1 MKKYRSLQ
9 SNEIESLEK
18 RGCWAEDWSKVL
30 VADPFD
36 YKSLQNVRF
45 FGEIRLGVLEG
56 TLQVNNSLSRPC
68 GIRNAELH
76 DVTVGDRCLIE
87 NIGSYLSKVDLE
99 DECYLSQVGV
109 MELVGPTTYGQ
120 GVGINVLSEKA
131 EAPNLYL
138 YRGLS
143 ANEAAFY
150 VADYMHAEDV
160 DFSEVVPKPE
170 DCTRCHV
177 GKGARIVG
185 TKVLRN
191 VWLGEGTRVEYA
203 ALLEDVTVDSIAE
216 YPTVIGTDCIVKFSL
231 LAEEAEVLD
240 GAKVDHCYIGQA
252 AHIGLGFSATS
263 SAFFCN
269 CYMDN
274 GEACSVLAG
283 PYTVSHHKSTLL
295 IGCQLSFCNLGSG
308 TNMSNHA
315 YKLGPIHSGTAGRG
329 FKSASNAH
337 LVWPA
342 QIPAFTMVSG
352 KLANTSELLK
362 EFPFSYFFCEG
373 DKVKVVPA
381 ANVATYGTYRDLQK
395 WKERDGRHVA
405 HPNDYIEKDLM
416 LSPEV
421 LRDAVSGRTNAKEIV
436 DGKSKKKYQKAGIEI
451 SAEAA
456 NKGYERYFM
465 MTELFFSEYSI
476 RSWKTEAG
484 FRLVHNKVKTAPEE
498 PDFVTIVDELINGT
512 LEADPKVKEA
522 TDSLDLF
529 SESWID
535 LFGLSVPKSLCTAYS
550 LKWYEEGDGCTVG
563 DIKAFIEKM
572 KSYYPHFFCGWMM
585 AVCVY
590 TDEETEQIQAYYP
603 KLLNEYV
610 KLLKKDLDKECDTSE
625 NIDLVEAAKEA
636 LDRFKKQKLAEIAA
650 FKKRNK

>member
-1 MKKYRSLQ
+1 MKEYRSLQ

-131 EAPNLYL
+131 ENPNLYL

-352 KLANTSELLK
+352 KLANNSKQLRD
-362 EFPFSYFFCEG
+362 FPFSYFFCEG
-373 DKVKVVPA
+373 NTVKVVPA
-381 ANVATYGTYRDLQK
+381 ANATTYGTYRDLQK

-416 LSPEV
+416 FSPD
-421 LRDAVSGRTNAKEIV
+421 LYLDAAWGRYNTEKIV
-436 DGKSKKKYQKAGIEI
+436 ESKKEYKKDGVEI
-451 SAEAA
+451 SLEAA
-456 NKGYERYFM
+456 RKGYKRYCLLIN
-465 MTELFFSEYSI
+465 LFFAEYSI
-476 RSWKTEAG
+476 HSWKTEAG
-484 FRLVHNKVKTAPEE
+484 FRLVHTKLKTASDKPK
-498 PDFVTIVDELINGT
+498 FISIVDELINGT
-512 LEADPKVKEA
+512 LEADPKVEEA
-522 TDSLDLF
+522 TDSLELF

-535 LFGLSVPKSLCTAYS
+535 LFGLYVPKSLCTAYS
-550 LKWYEEGDGCTVG
+550 LKWCKKRNSCTVG

-585 AVCVY
+585 AECVF
-590 TDEETEQIQAYYP
+590 TDEISADQQAHYP
-603 KLLNEYV
+603 KFLDEYV
-610 KLLKKDLDKECDTSE
+610 FHLENDLDKEGDTSE
-625 NIDLVEAAKEA
+625 HIDLAEDTKKD
-636 LDRFKKQKLAEIAA
+636 LDRFKKKKLAEIAA
-650 FKKRNK
+650 FKKRKK